1 MIRNFWIKYV
11 LLMRNPATPSGQTI
25 GGIVCALITFR
36 TQTSKFIINK
46 QPRSLYH
53 TESLDPSVAETRT
66 LRLIR
71 GGWCSQDR
79 GGVGVSTLLIFSCL
93 GAFQGKGGEG
103 GISKCMVMVERTFKQ
118 KRLKVSG
125 DLAADVIRWLR
136 RKRGDGRL
144 SHWCGRLGSPWPQPD
159 I

>member
-36 TQTSKFIINK
+36 TQTSQFIINK

-53 TESLDPSVAETRT
+53 TESLDPSVAET

-93 GAFQGKGGEG
+93 GAFQGKGGG
-103 GISKCMVMVERTFKQ
+103 GGGDFKVYGNGGANVQTKAVESFWG
-118 KRLKVSG
+118 SG
-125 DLAADVIRWLR
+125 SGCNSLALTE
-136 RKRGDGRL
+136 KRG
-144 SHWCGRLGSPWPQPD
+144 
-159 I
+159 

>member
-1 MIRNFWIKYV
+1 M
-11 LLMRNPATPSGQTI
+11 
-25 GGIVCALITFR
+25 CALITFR
-36 TQTSKFIINK
+36 TQTSQFIINK

-53 TESLDPSVAETRT
+53 TESLDPSVAET

-93 GAFQGKGGEG
+93 GAFQGKGGGGG

-125 DLAADVIRWLR
+125 DLAADVIRWL
-136 RKRGDGRL
+136 
-144 SHWCGRLGSPWPQPD
+144 
-159 I
+159 

>member
-25 GGIVCALITFR
+25 GGIVRTLITFR

-46 QPRSLYH
+46 QPPSLYH
-53 TESLDPSVAETRT
+53 TESLDPSAAEARMW
-66 LRLIR
+66 RLT
-71 GGWCSQDR
+71 GGGGSQDR
-79 GGVGVSTLLIFSCL
+79 GGLGVSTLLVCSCL
-93 GAFQGKGGEG
+93 RLFGGQEEVQ
-103 GISKCMVMVERTFKQ
+103 ISKCVLTVTRTFKQ

-136 RKRGDGRL
+136 RKRGDSGL